1 MRSWRMFAERDRRV
15 IETKPDEGDA
25 RPGDGAIVWVQ
36 IDGREPRNRQWLERL
51 SGLPMPVVSA
61 LTAVET
67 RPRCEQIDGGALINL
82 RGLGETPEDD
92 PDKLVS
98 IRIWAE
104 RGRVISIGYRSL
116 AAMPAL
122 RAKMLAGE
130 IRDPGDLISALAMAI
145 TVTLDEEIAALGDEL
160 DECETS
166 FDADKAY
173 SMRRAIAR
181 TRSAAIGYR
190 RFVVPQRQ
198 ALERLADLPVDWLED
213 EDRMHLR
220 EAADRFARMAEELE
234 AIRERAAL
242 MHEQLTDMRAEQIE
256 ARTLTL
262 SIVALVFLPLT
273 FITGLLGMNVEGIPF
288 ADASWAFWGIVAFC
302 LAAAALIAGYFVR
315 ARWFRG

>member
-1 MRSWRMFAERDRRV
+1 MKSWRMIVEPEGRV
-15 IETKPDEGDA
+15 IETEPDEGGA
-25 RPGDGAIVWVQ
+25 QPRDGALVWVQ
-36 IDGREPRNRQWLERL
+36 IDGREPRYRQWLESH
-51 SGLPMPVVSA
+51 SGLPVPVVSA
-61 LTAVET
+61 LTAIET

-98 IRIWAE
+98 IRMWAE
-104 RGRVISIGYRSL
+104 RGRVISIGYRRL
-116 AAMPAL
+116 AAMPML

-130 IRDPGDLISALAMAI
+130 IRDPGDLISTLAVAI

-173 SMRRAIAR
+173 AMRRAIAR
-181 TRSAAIGYR
+181 TRSEAIEYR

-198 ALERLADLPVDWLED
+198 ALERLAALPVAWLED
-213 EDRMHLR
+213 DDRMHLR

-242 MHEQLTDMRAEQIE
+242 MHEQLTDLRAEQIE

-288 ADASWAFWGIVAFC
+288 AHAPWAFWGIVAFC

>member
-1 MRSWRMFAERDRRV
+1 MKSWRMIVEPDGRV
-15 IETKPDEGDA
+15 IETEPDAGDA
-25 RPGDGAIVWVQ
+25 QPREGALVWVQ
-36 IDGREPRNRQWLERL
+36 IDGREPRYRQWLENR
-51 SGLPMPVVSA
+51 SGLPLPVISA
-61 LTAVET
+61 LTAIET

-98 IRIWAE
+98 IRMWAE
-104 RGRVISIGYRSL
+104 RGRVVSIGYRRL

-145 TVTLDEEIAALGDEL
+145 TTTLDEEIASLGDEL

-166 FDADKAY
+166 LDAAKAY
-173 SMRRAIAR
+173 VMRRAIAR
-181 TRSAAIGYR
+181 TRSEAIGYR
-190 RFVVPQRQ
+190 RFVAPQRQ
-198 ALERLADLPVDWLED
+198 ALERLADLPVEWLED
-213 EDRMHLR
+213 NDRMHLR

-242 MHEQLTDMRAEQIE
+242 MHEQLTDLRAEQLE
-256 ARTLTL
+256 TRTLIL

-273 FITGLLGMNVEGIPF
+273 FLTGLLGMNVRGIPF
-288 ADASWAFWGIVAFC
+288 ADAPWAFWGVVSVCA
-302 LAAAALIAGYFVR
+302 AAAALIAGYFAR
-315 ARWFRG
+315 AHWFRG

>member
-1 MRSWRMFAERDRRV
+1 MKSWRMIVEHDGQVTEVEPTAGDTEPR
-15 IETKPDEGDA
+15 EG
-25 RPGDGAIVWVQ
+25 VLMWVQ
-36 IDGREPRNRQWLERL
+36 IDGREPRYRQWLENR
-51 SGLPMPVVSA
+51 SGLALPVVSA

-98 IRIWAE
+98 IRMWAE
-104 RGRVISIGYRSL
+104 RGRVISMGYRRL

-122 RAKMLAGE
+122 RAKMLAGQ
-130 IRDPGDLISALAMAI
+130 IGDPGDLISALAMAI
-145 TVTLDEEIAALGDEL
+145 TTTLDEEIAALGDEL

-166 FDADKAY
+166 LDASKAY
-173 SMRRAIAR
+173 VMRRAIAR
-181 TRSAAIGYR
+181 TRSSAIEYR

-198 ALERLADLPVDWLED
+198 ALERLADLPVDWLQD
-213 EDRMHLR
+213 DDRMHLR

-242 MHEQLTDMRAEQIE
+242 MHEQLTDLRAEQLE
-256 ARTLTL
+256 TRTLLL

-273 FITGLLGMNVEGIPF
+273 FLTGLLGMNVEGIPY
-288 ADASWAFWGIVAFC
+288 AHEPWAFWGVVAVC
-302 LAAAALIAGYFVR
+302 VVSAAAIAGYFAR
-315 ARWFRG
+315 AHWFRG